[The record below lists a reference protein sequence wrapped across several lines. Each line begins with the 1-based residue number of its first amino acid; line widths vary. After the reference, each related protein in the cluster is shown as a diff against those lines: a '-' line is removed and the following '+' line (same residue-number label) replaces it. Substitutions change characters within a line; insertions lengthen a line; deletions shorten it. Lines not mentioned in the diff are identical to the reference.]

1 MVNFLK
7 LIDEISIYNIT
18 FESFTKILYM
28 RSVNLH
34 LAFILGIIR
43 SSCEIAEKEIDGINE

>member
-1 MVNFLK
+1 
-7 LIDEISIYNIT
+7 
-18 FESFTKILYM
+18 M
-28 RSVNLH
+28 RSINLH

>member
-1 MVNFLK
+1 
-7 LIDEISIYNIT
+7 
-18 FESFTKILYM
+18 M

-43 SSCEIAEKEIDGINE
+43 SSCEIAEKEIDGINENTESIKHIAKNYNMHFEIIHE